1 MAELTLQVRLLLLV
15 ENLQLQVVP
24 LCLKSDGVA
33 QVLQRTIPPAIP
45 GIFFLSGG
53 QSEEEASINLNA
65 INSLDTVKPWMLS
78 FSYGRALQASAL
90 KAWKGQVKKQ
100 PIPPLIGG
108 LSLSAALLCSCALQV
123 ANVVAA
129 QAAFLERARANSE
142 AQLGLY
148 KPSANASSTATQRLY
163 QADYKY

>member
-1 MAELTLQVRLLLLV
+1 MFEA
-15 ENLQLQVVP
+15 
-24 LCLKSDGVA
+24 DGVA

-108 LSLSAALLCSCALQV
+108 LSLCSVALLMCATGRQRGCCAGRLPGARSCEQRGAARTLQ
-123 ANVVAA
+123 
-129 QAAFLERARANSE
+129 AFGQRELHRH
-142 AQLGLY
+142 
-148 KPSANASSTATQRLY
+148 PASLPG
-163 QADYKY
+163 